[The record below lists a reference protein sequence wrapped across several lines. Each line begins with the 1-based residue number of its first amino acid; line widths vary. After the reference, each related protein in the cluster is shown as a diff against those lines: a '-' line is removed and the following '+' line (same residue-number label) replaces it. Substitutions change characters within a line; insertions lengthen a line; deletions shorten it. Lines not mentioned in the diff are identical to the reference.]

1 MHDPALAAALAR
13 FLGAERAYSVAD
25 FGCGLGLYVRDLR
38 RQANFRQNVARFRL
52 YRHRFLQLN
61 MRFAA
66 FLKIYQIIQL
76 EILKFGKILQILQHL
91 QKCS

>member
-38 RQANFRQNVARFRL
+38 EVPS
-52 YRHRFLQLN
+52 
-61 MRFAA
+61 FAA
-66 FLKIYQIIQL
+66 RSGIATRQTLPGSFSAVSKPNFASKY
-76 EILKFGKILQILQHL
+76 
-91 QKCS
+91 